1 MSPVTFRSP
10 DLRAAQAG
18 SLPAGP
24 TEVTHLRPSAEWSA
38 FAAPLKGASTKVDAR
53 CKSAQGGRFSIG
65 AEDGS
70 EATAEAGERGAFSG
84 GYGLVLVAA
93 ALWATLGLFYKG
105 LAASGLPLLTIVFFR
120 AGVAAFV
127 LLLVLLWREPRSL
140 RLSRR
145 DVGFFLLFG
154 LVGVAAF
161 YIVYIHAI
169 QWAGMG
175 VAAVL
180 MYTAPAWVTLFG
192 ALFLGEPLTGRRGM
206 ALLLAVV
213 GCALVGRV
221 HDLAGLRL
229 NGPGI
234 LAGLGAGLTY
244 GLYTIFSKVAQRRH
258 TPWATLAWALAAG
271 TLFLLPFQSPTVLW
285 RAVTTPSHLF
295 WLVMLGVVPTLG
307 GGLAF
312 NLGLRRVPAGGASV
326 VATLEPVIAAVL
338 GWLVW
343 GERMDG
349 LQMLGAGLILGAVV
363 LLTAYSDG
371 GPVERGRGRA
381 RPNPCAD

>member
-1 MSPVTFRSP
+1 MGRWRSP
-10 DLRAAQAG
+10 
-18 SLPAGP
+18 
-24 TEVTHLRPSAEWSA
+24 A
-38 FAAPLKGASTKVDAR
+38 FASTASAAETARSEGASRRAV
-53 CKSAQGGRFSIG
+53 S
-65 AEDGS
+65 
-70 EATAEAGERGAFSG
+70 
-84 GYGLVLVAA
+84 GYGWVLFAA

-120 AGVAAFV
+120 AGVAAVV
-127 LLLVLLWREPRSL
+127 LLLVLLWRDPRSL

-161 YIVYIHAI
+161 YIVYIHAV

-192 ALFLGEPLTGRRGM
+192 ALFLGEPLTRRRGL
-206 ALLLAVV
+206 ALILAVL
-213 GCALVGRV
+213 GCALVGRI

-244 GLYTIFSKVAQRRH
+244 GLYTVFSKAAQRRH
-258 TPWATLAWALAAG
+258 TPWATLAWALTAG
-271 TLFLLPFQSPTVLW
+271 TLFLLPLQSPAVLR
-285 RAVTTPSHLF
+285 RAVAEPSLLF

-307 GGLAF
+307 GGLTF

-326 VATLEPVIAAVL
+326 VAPLEPVIAAAL

-349 LQMLGAGLILGAVV
+349 LQMVGAGLILGAVA
-363 LLTAYSDG
+363 LLTAW
-371 GPVERGRGRA
+371 
-381 RPNPCAD
+381 